1 MDLNEVGR
9 RIKDRRKYM
18 NLTQKDV
25 ADMVNTSQ
33 SNYARYEAGEID
45 LSMSTITSLAKAL
58 AVPISYFFDGPD
70 DEWAPDDGPTEAYF
84 RGLPPESGDIIR
96 AMLKAAHEEA
106 QRKQKVHGRKA
117 E

>member
-33 SNYARYEAGEID
+33 SNYA
-45 LSMSTITSLAKAL
+45 
-58 AVPISYFFDGPD
+58 
-70 DEWAPDDGPTEAYF
+70 
-84 RGLPPESGDIIR
+84 
-96 AMLKAAHEEA
+96 LKAAHEEA